1 MATDA
6 LLVLCTC
13 PDGDAGRAIAT
24 ALVEGRVAAC
34 VNVTTPLTSVYRWQ
48 GRVETTGE
56 VLLLIKTWR
65 DRYAAL
71 EQALR
76 GLHPYEVPEIIA
88 LPVQQGLDDYLEWV
102 RQCTNAS

>member
-13 PDGDAGRAIAT
+13 PDEDAGRAIAT

-48 GRVETTGE
+48 GRVETAGE
-56 VLLLIKTWR
+56 VLLLIKTAR

-88 LPVQQGLDDYLEWV
+88 LPVEQGLDDYLEWV